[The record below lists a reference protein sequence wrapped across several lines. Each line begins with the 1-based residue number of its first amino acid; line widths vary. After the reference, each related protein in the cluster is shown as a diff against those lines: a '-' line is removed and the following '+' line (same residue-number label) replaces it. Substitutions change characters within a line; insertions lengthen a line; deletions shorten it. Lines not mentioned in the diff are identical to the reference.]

1 MNQKLPFHE
10 LAELYAEVCG
20 VSHENAESFLKLFF
34 EALSECII
42 NGQDVT
48 IKGVGSFTR
57 SDNADNPVAFE
68 PAPELAR
75 SINAPFALFEPEV
88 LAPDATDE
96 ALDAVALEP
105 LPEPEP
111 EPIPEPEPEPEPEE
125 VVEEEVSEAES
136 HPTTDDE
143 AAEDESI
150 AESVLSE
157 EEAEAE
163 PEVET
168 ETVSEAETEQ
178 TVEPEASVEEPAEEV
193 VSQEESHEEVVNDDT
208 EPEPVPEVEQT
219 VRAAETVIT
228 EEPKPIEEPAPEP
241 KSEPEPAP
249 VTPRPSYKYGT
260 IPSKPAE
267 IAEDEEERVAT
278 TERRR
283 HHRRRS
289 SIHSHESHSSNS
301 GFGLGFFAG
310 LIVGLAIGACS
321 VYFAIDY
328 LFPNRSAAVE
338 EDMIE
343 VIEEQPAT
351 PVADTISSVDTV
363 ATPPAAPAPQP
374 VAEPAPAAAPAAEAK
389 AKAPVVDVI
398 AKGYLL
404 NDMAKKHFGN
414 KAFWVYIY
422 EENKAKIKN
431 PNAMQ
436 PGDKLV
442 IPDAAK
448 YGIDASNPAS
458 VKAAN
463 DMAGKILSRFPR

>member
-111 EPIPEPEPEPEPEE
+111 EPIPEPEPEPEEVVEE

-136 HPTTDDE
+136 NSTTDDE
-143 AAEDESI
+143 PAEGDSI
-150 AESVLSE
+150 AESALSE

-168 ETVSEAETEQ
+168 ETVTEPETEQ
-178 TVEPEASVEEPAEEV
+178 TVEQEVLVEESAEEV
-193 VSQEESHEEVVNDDT
+193 VSQKESQAEVVKDDA
-208 EPEPVPEVEQT
+208 EPESMPEVELT
-219 VRAAETVIT
+219 AVVEETVIT

-241 KSEPEPAP
+241 KPAP
-249 VTPRPSYKYGT
+249 VASRPSHKYGT

-289 SIHSHESHSSNS
+289 NIHSYESHSSNS

-351 PVADTISSVDTV
+351 PVTDTISSVDTV
-363 ATPPAAPAPQP
+363 ATAAPAPQP
-374 VAEPAPAAAPAAEAK
+374 VAEPAPAAAPTAEAK

>member
-111 EPIPEPEPEPEPEE
+111 EPEPIPEPDPEPEE
-125 VVEEEVSEAES
+125 VVEEEVCEAES
-136 HPTTDDE
+136 NPTTDDE
-143 AAEDESI
+143 PAEDESI
-150 AESVLSE
+150 AESALSE

-163 PEVET
+163 PEVEI
-168 ETVSEAETEQ
+168 ETVTEPETEQ
-178 TVEPEASVEEPAEEV
+178 TIEQEVSVEESAEEV
-193 VSQEESHEEVVNDDT
+193 VSQEEFQEEVVKDDA
-208 EPEPVPEVEQT
+208 EPEPMPEVEQT
-219 VRAAETVIT
+219 AVVEETVIT

-241 KSEPEPAP
+241 KPEPAP
-249 VTPRPSYKYGT
+249 VTPRPSHKYGT

-289 SIHSHESHSSNS
+289 NIHSHESHSSNS

-363 ATPPAAPAPQP
+363 ATAAPAPTPQP
-374 VAEPAPAAAPAAEAK
+374 VAEPAPATAPAAEAK
-389 AKAPVVDVI
+389 ANPPVVDVI